1 MKKIAGG
8 LLLVPVAVLAVACGP
23 NTSSTSNSSGPVLTA
38 PAVTPPPAHP
48 VHPAHHAHPTHPVTP
63 AHKVTPTT
71 KDTGTAGSGFQ
82 CHFRTDAAGY
92 VLPDPNCTP
101 GAVLTTSTAKVCSAG
116 WASAHREYFT
126 KAEREKA
133 FWKYGVGTMDP
144 AAYGEY
150 DHLIPLELGGSN
162 SPSNLWPEQ
171 GKIPNP
177 KDAIENAL
185 HEAVCSGH
193 ASLTAAQKAIAADW
207 PTAGTKVIE
216 VGTGLKAT
224 STSAAP
230 KTVKPA
236 TTAAGVCSPKTSGGN
251 CYKAGEFCPAADH
264 GEPGTAGNGAAIK
277 CEQSGSRWRWLAA

>member
-8 LLLVPVAVLAVACGP
+8 LLLVPVLAVAMACQP
-23 NTSSTSNSSGPVLTA
+23 SQSSTVPPPSKPVLTA
-38 PAVTPPPAHP
+38 PTMPAVTPPP
-48 VHPAHHAHPTHPVTP
+48 VTHPSVRHTTP
-63 AHKVTPTT
+63 KPTAT
-71 KDTGTAGSGFQ
+71 DDHTAGSQ
-82 CHFRTDAAGY
+82 CHFRTDAGGY
-92 VLPDPNCTP
+92 VLPDPSCTP
-101 GAVLTTSTAKVCSAG
+101 GAVLTTSVTAVCTKG

-133 FWKYGVGTMDP
+133 FWKYGVGTSDP

-162 SPSNLWPEQ
+162 SPSNLWPEH
-171 GKIPNP
+171 GSIPNA

-185 HEAVCSGH
+185 HDAVCSGH
-193 ASLTAAQKAIAADW
+193 ASLRLAQQAIAQDW

-216 VGTGLKAT
+216 VGSGLKSTVTHAAT
-224 STSAAP
+224 HSAP
-230 KTVKPA
+230 KP
-236 TTAAGVCSPKTSGGN
+236 TAAAAGCSPKTSGGN

-264 GEPGTAGNGAAIK
+264 NDSGTAASGAAIK